1 MSSPSP
7 DELKRRAQEIAVR
20 LAARA
25 QEVDRLRRPAD
36 ESIRE
41 LEASGLL
48 SYFVPREH
56 GGLELDLGTYCHVA
70 ASLGEGCTSTAWVA
84 VFYMIHGWIAAQ
96 FPAHTRRE
104 LFSDHP
110 WFLAPGALAPTGR
123 AAVAHGGYRVDGR
136 WQWATG
142 VAHAEWLMVTA
153 LVEREDA
160 PEPRMFILPIAHAKI
175 EDTWFTDGMRGT
187 ASHDVTVD
195 DALVPEDRSLSLAEL
210 STSGAPGAR
219 EHSNPLYR
227 LPMVPLLALTA
238 ALTAVGTARAAVR
251 IFQEQMRER
260 RMHLTGT
267 RQREKPA
274 AQMRLARANVD
285 VHAAWLLL
293 RDLATRLEDH
303 MEPES
308 PLSLEE
314 RAELRMSAAR
324 AVDLCRGA
332 VRSICEA
339 AGASAHFT
347 DNPLQRMHRDL
358 ETLACHTIFD
368 GDSTAELA
376 GRLMVGMD
384 PGTPLL

>member
-48 SYFVPREH
+48 SFFVPREH

-96 FPAHTRRE
+96 FPAPTRRE

-123 AAVAHGGYRVDGR
+123 AVVAHGGYRVSGR

-187 ASHDVTVD
+187 ASHDVIVD

-210 STSGAPGAR
+210 GTSGAPGAR

-227 LPMVPLLALTA
+227 LPMVPQRRAFHLRGRRSECALCGQSA
-238 ALTAVGTARAAVR
+238 AADAPRPRDLGVPHHLRRRLDRRARRPLDA
-251 IFQEQMRER
+251 
-260 RMHLTGT
+260 GDGPGD
-267 RQREKPA
+267 PA
-274 AQMRLARANVD
+274 AMKNAPRKSDQQ
-285 VHAAWLLL
+285 
-293 RDLATRLEDH
+293 
-303 MEPES
+303 PEK
-308 PLSLEE
+308 
-314 RAELRMSAAR
+314 
-324 AVDLCRGA
+324 G
-332 VRSICEA
+332 
-339 AGASAHFT
+339 
-347 DNPLQRMHRDL
+347 
-358 ETLACHTIFD
+358 
-368 GDSTAELA
+368 
-376 GRLMVGMD
+376 
-384 PGTPLL
+384 